1 MINNKPLYEMLVE
14 YIKNNKKYN
23 NIDYVQSIYYLQDI
37 INLILKDFERGEINE
52 N

>member
-23 NIDYVQSIYYLQDI
+23 NIDYVL
-37 INLILKDFERGEINE
+37 NGVR
-52 N
+52 